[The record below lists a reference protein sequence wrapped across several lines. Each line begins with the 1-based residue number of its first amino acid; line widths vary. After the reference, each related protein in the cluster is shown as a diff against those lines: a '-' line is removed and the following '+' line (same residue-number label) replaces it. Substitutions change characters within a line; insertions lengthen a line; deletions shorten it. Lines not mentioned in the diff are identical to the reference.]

1 MPVARNFFRVLC
13 RSALVEWVDEEGVLD
28 VVPAKLMVSEI
39 RVEDVAVG
47 MLFFFL
53 ARIKNLTQFGF
64 VEKVVFY
71 SDHDTY
77 TLCMIPLFCHIC
89 RYSRQRL

>member
-47 MLFFFL
+47 MLFFFGEDQ
-53 ARIKNLTQFGF
+53 KP
-64 VEKVVFY
+64 
-71 SDHDTY
+71 Y
-77 TLCMIPLFCHIC
+77 TVGIRGKGSVL
-89 RYSRQRL
+89 Q